1 MCLLLPPIDPLTWTL
16 KEILVRS
23 AHCLI
28 IRFIL
33 LLTHRLL
40 IVPVCPLDFVV
51 SNSNVS
57 LVFLYSRNQLLS
69 FHSMGK
75 LSCTPMLLMKLKSMD
90 ILRYHGNRSGWLSKA
105 RSMRNGLRIPTTSL
119 NWSHYRFLLNI
130 WSVTSLLQSHEPLC
144 YHCGGYCANN
154 WITIRLEPPS
164 FNSPSFVPLVFSP
177 LNSWSISDK
186 SSLIKNF
193 IANHDIDLCALTK
206 KWLRGNDSDLYNIRD
221 ICPDGYVFY
230 HAPRLHSSG
239 EELVLS

>member
-1 MCLLLPPIDPLTWTL
+1 MDIERNPGPLCSLLNYKIHPVANAQVAHRPCLSPGLCCQQQQCQSRI
-16 KEILVRS
+16 S
-23 AHCLI
+23 
-28 IRFIL
+28 
-33 LLTHRLL
+33 
-40 IVPVCPLDFVV
+40 
-51 SNSNVS
+51 
-57 LVFLYSRNQLLS
+57 YSRNQLLS

-206 KWLRGNDSDLYNIRD
+206 TWLRGNDSDLYNIRD

>member
-130 WSVTSLLQSHEPLC
+130 WSVTSLLQNHEPLC

-164 FNSPSFVPLVFSP
+164 FNSPSFVPLVFFPSELSIYQWQVVTNKEFYCQP
-177 LNSWSISDK
+177 RYWPMRPYKDVASWER
-186 SSLIKNF
+186 
-193 IANHDIDLCALTK
+193 
-206 KWLRGNDSDLYNIRD
+206 LRFVQHSWYLPRW
-221 ICPDGYVFY
+221 ICFLPCT
-230 HAPRLHSSG
+230 
-239 EELVLS
+239 